1 MKPIYFSGLNGLRA
15 IAALGVLF
23 THITQGMYLFGLN
36 PHIFGNEHGGNIA
49 IHRIALYCVSIFFG
63 ISGFLITYLLLQ
75 EKKIG
80 EINIKKF
87 YMRRILRI
95 WPLYYL
101 YLILSIIS
109 LFILKIDFDKQ
120 QLFFYIFLMANIP
133 FLLGKAIPFITHYW
147 SLGVEEQFYLFWPN
161 FIKRTK
167 HILLAST
174 ALFVVIML
182 FKLIFYFTASKY
194 AYSSTMYFFID
205 SSRFQCML
213 IGAIS
218 AILYFDK
225 YKLFIS
231 IATHLITQIFSWCII
246 VLMFVNKY
254 KFSYFISHELMTFV
268 TCMIIISQIE
278 QKNRIINLEH
288 KIFDFF
294 GKISYGIYV
303 IHPLVAIWISKI
315 VVFKSNNVI
324 NYIVIYILCIS
335 LTVILSYISYEF
347 FEKRFLRI
355 KNKYTTIES
364 KSTM

>member
-1 MKPIYFSGLNGLRA
+1 
-15 IAALGVLF
+15 
-23 THITQGMYLFGLN
+23 
-36 PHIFGNEHGGNIA
+36 
-49 IHRIALYCVSIFFG
+49 
-63 ISGFLITYLLLQ
+63 
-75 EKKIG
+75 
-80 EINIKKF
+80 
-87 YMRRILRI
+87 MRRILRI

-133 FLLGKAIPFITHYW
+133 FLFGKAIPFITHYW

-167 HILLAST
+167 HILVVSIM
-174 ALFVVIML
+174 LFLVIML
-182 FKLIFYFTASKY
+182 LKLFFYFTASKY
-194 AYSSTMYFFID
+194 TFNSTMYFFID

-218 AILYFDK
+218 AILYFNQN
-225 YKLFIS
+225 KLFIN
-231 IATHLITQIFSWCII
+231 IAIHFVTQIFSWSII
-246 VLMFVNKY
+246 VLMFLNKY

-288 KIFDFF
+288 KIFDFL

-303 IHPLVAIWISKI
+303 IHPLVAIWISKLI
-315 VVFKSNNVI
+315 VFKNNNVI
-324 NYIVIYILCIS
+324 NYFIVYIVCITTTI
-335 LTVILSYISYEF
+335 LLSYISYEY
-347 FEKRFLRI
+347 FEKKFLKI